1 MNLHIRLSKRLMKSF
16 AAVTLSFAIAL
27 TGSMIVAP
35 ASTHTVEAAS
45 RADSVLATAAKYLG
59 TPYKFG
65 ATSGQ
70 TRNFDCSSFTQYV
83 FKKYGVSLP
92 RTSKQQST
100 RGTYVS
106 RSNLKKGDLVFF
118 STSSSHGQVAHVG
131 IYAGNGKFI
140 NTYGKPGVTYSN
152 LNSSWWSSHYITA
165 RRVL

>member
-1 MNLHIRLSKRLMKSF
+1 MNLHTRLSKRLLKSF
-16 AAVTLSFAIAL
+16 VAVSLSFAIAL

-45 RADSVLATAAKYLG
+45 RADSVLSTAAKYLG

-65 ATSGQ
+65 AASGQ

-92 RTSKQQST
+92 RTSKAQSGK
-100 RGTYVS
+100 GTFVS

-118 STSSSHGQVAHVG
+118 STPSSKGKIAHVG

-140 NTYGKPGVTYSN
+140 HTYGKPGVMYSS
-152 LNSSWWSSHYITA
+152 LSSSWWSSHYITA